1 MKGKLTVNMIRNRAM
16 RIAASLAT
24 FAMVGMTNAGT
35 MMASAKKTASSST
48 SDVDLEKVTS
58 PIIGLINNVLNV
70 LIPLV
75 AAVGAVFCITLGV
88 KYSRAEEPQE
98 REKAK
103 QHLKS
108 AIIGFVLVFVLIVA
122 LRLGEPILREWMNDA
137 APQSN

>member
-1 MKGKLTVNMIRNRAM
+1 
-16 RIAASLAT
+16 
-24 FAMVGMTNAGT
+24 
-35 MMASAKKTASSST
+35 MASAKKTASSST